1 MAIAI
6 GMCTRV
12 HCGKTNKDS
21 PPPLLSR
28 ITSRLQLRPG
38 LAGDSITFSSFS
50 PMADPYRSREGL
62 STRSAA
68 YGGYS
73 DEVQVRIDP
82 DIDDEVTGLRKQV
95 RRLRD
100 VAQEIETEA
109 KSQNDFLNQLQ
120 MTLIKA
126 QAGVKNN
133 MRRLNKSIVR
143 EGSSHV
149 MHVVLFALLL
159 FFVVYLL
166 AKFTRR

>member
-1 MAIAI
+1 
-6 GMCTRV
+6 
-12 HCGKTNKDS
+12 
-21 PPPLLSR
+21 
-28 ITSRLQLRPG
+28 
-38 LAGDSITFSSFS
+38 
-50 PMADPYRSREGL
+50 MADPYRSREGL
-62 STRSAA
+62 STRSSAA
-68 YGGYS
+68 SGGGR

-82 DIDDEVTGLRKQV
+82 DFDDEVTGLRKQV

-100 VAQEIETEA
+100 VAQDIETEA

-133 MRRLNKSIVR
+133 MRRLNKSIIR

-159 FFVVYLL
+159 FFVVYYMS
-166 AKFTRR
+166 KFTRRCGYKEMASCAHLITNMLRLGQTL